1 MDHSLKMSG
10 AAAALLLAACGGG
23 GSGGG
28 IASTP
33 TPIASAPA
41 PAPPPPAPQS
51 VLKPEII
58 ALQSDQP
65 FVTFGVTETDRL
77 SASYDKALSGSKDN
91 ANIVSSQPSPRSAS
105 VDFRFDPLT
114 KGYSISFPDGTSG
127 HLSLKY
133 LNGSVGRI
141 ASSTGHTV
149 TGAEGD
155 LGVLLTMPVPSGESF
170 SFTYSHYGSWEKL
183 APNSD
188 GSAVKTYGLFAYG
201 HETPSASVPRS
212 GAATYLG
219 TIIANSPAD
228 PWEVSG
234 TVNLAFDF
242 GAGTLS
248 GSMHPVH
255 VTNGWYPSLDHD
267 YGRYDFD
274 QTIYAV
280 GSSRYAGR
288 FAKDGVPIPDSWF
301 DGSLTGPGAEETIGR
316 FAAPFTRNG
325 ANGVLT
331 GIWTAKRGQ

>member
-1 MDHSLKMSG
+1 MDHALRTSG
-10 AAAALLLAACGGG
+10 AATALLLAGCGA

-41 PAPPPPAPQS
+41 PAPPPAAQS
-51 VLKPEII
+51 VLKPDVI
-58 ALQSDQP
+58 ALESDQP
-65 FVTFGVTETDRL
+65 FVTFGVTETDTL
-77 SASYDKALSGSKDN
+77 SPSYDKGLVGSKDT
-91 ANIVSSQPSPRSAS
+91 ANIISSQPSPRSAS

-114 KGYSISFPDGTSG
+114 KAYSISLPDGTSG
-127 HLSLKY
+127 QLSLKY
-133 LNGSVGRI
+133 LNGSVGRY
-141 ASSTGHTV
+141 ATSTGHTV
-149 TGAEGD
+149 SGANGD
-155 LGVLLTMPVPSGESF
+155 LGVLLTMPVPFSESF
-170 SFTYSHYGSWEKL
+170 NYTYSHYGSWEKL
-183 APNSD
+183 VPNSD
-188 GSAVKTYGLFAYG
+188 GSATRTYGLFAYG

-228 PWEVSG
+228 PWEVTG

-255 VTNGWYPSLDHD
+255 GTNGWYPSVDYD

-280 GSSRYAGR
+280 GSSRYSGR

-325 ANGVLT
+325 ASGVLT